1 MNILQ
6 VTKKYP
12 FPQNDG
18 ESWAVT
24 ALARDLKSQGC
35 RLHLV
40 SLVHPHLEISQR
52 LVEQEDIYE
61 SVQTIALDV
70 APNKINALKNLMT
83 SRSYHEER
91 YESAIYPKDRDLT
104 PLTYD
109 LVIAETIYA
118 LPLAR
123 ILAKGDKTKVVLRA
137 HNIEHR
143 IWEEYASLRAW
154 PKSDYFKSQARR
166 LKNYELKSMQYVQG
180 ILWISDTDKLYADQE
195 NVSTSSEI
203 IPISKLAQKYSTYK
217 SEAPKI
223 IGFLGSLDWRPNIH
237 GIQHF
242 LKDIWPLIH
251 ESESDIRL
259 MIAGKNPSKNLMSKY
274 QKDVSLIGEVPDSA
288 GYLRQLDALIVP
300 LWAGSG
306 TRVKIIEA
314 LSLGV
319 PVITTHKGMEGLHLT
334 SDRNVLVVEE
344 PASWLAAIRRLDDHT
359 KMNNLIKSGLDYI
372 TDHHDPKSIGK
383 SAYDYLSKLG

>member
-40 SLVHPHLEISQR
+40 SLVHPHLEVAQR
-52 LVEQEDIYE
+52 DVEQRDIYE

-70 APNKINALKNLMT
+70 TPNKISALKNLMT
-83 SRSYHEER
+83 NRSYHEKR
-91 YESAIYPKDRDLT
+91 FESAMYPNDLSLI
-104 PLTYD
+104 PQTYD
-109 LVIAETIYA
+109 FIIAETIYA

-123 ILAKGDKTKVVLRA
+123 ILAIGDKTKVILRS
-137 HNIEHR
+137 HNIEHQ
-143 IWEEYASLRAW
+143 IWEEYASLCEW
-154 PKSDYFKSQARR
+154 PKSKYFKSQASR
-166 LKNYELKSMQYVQG
+166 LKRYELKSMQDVNS
-180 ILWISDTDKLYADQE
+180 ILWISDTDKRYADQE
-195 NVSTSSEI
+195 NISVSSKV
-203 IPISKLAQKYSTYK
+203 IPISKLAQKSSSYK
-217 SEAPKI
+217 SEAPKV

-237 GIQHF
+237 GVLHF
-242 LKDIWPLIH
+242 LKDIWPVIH

-259 MIAGKNPSKNLMSKY
+259 MIAGKNPGKSLMSQY
-274 QKDVSLIGEVPDSA
+274 QEDVTLIGEVPDSA

-319 PVITTHKGMEGLHLT
+319 PVITTLKGMEGLHLT
-334 SDRNVLVVEE
+334 ADVNVLVVEE
-344 PASWLAAIRRLDDHT
+344 PASWLAAIRRLDDHI
-359 KMNNLIKSGLDYI
+359 KMNDQIRSGLDYI
-372 TDHHDPKSIGK
+372 TDHHNPQSIGK
-383 SAYDYLSKLG
+383 RAYDYLSNLG